1 MKILY
6 SLFLLAGLSFIVG
19 CQNSDGTTMVLLDE
33 RVKEINVSKSNGVGD
48 MNQDIILSFDDKESI
63 KVFEKAI
70 RTAVKQQSNINES
83 KPDYDVMVEYVGGFP
98 THAIHLW
105 LGDEGEKSIL
115 MYMVGRRNIL
125 NIVKSYRS
133 NKGINTLKTISGTL
147 ENMVK
152 SLNKCN

>member
-48 MNQDIILSFDDKESI
+48 MNQNIILSFDDKESI

-70 RTAVKQQSNINES
+70 RTAVKHQSNINES

-115 MYMVGRRNIL
+115 MYMVGGETYLTSSKATDQMRELIL
-125 NIVKSYRS
+125 
-133 NKGINTLKTISGTL
+133 LKQ
-147 ENMVK
+147 
-152 SLNKCN
+152 

>member
-1 MKILY
+1 MTMKILY

-33 RVKEINVSKSNGVGD
+33 KVKEINVSKSNGVGD
-48 MNQDIILSFDDKESI
+48 MNQDTILSFDDKESI
-63 KVFEKAI
+63 KVFERAI
-70 RTAVKQQSNINES
+70 RTAVKQKSDINET

-115 MYMVGRRNIL
+115 MYMVGGETYLTSSKATGQIRGLIH
-125 NIVKSYRS
+125 S
-133 NKGINTLKTISGTL
+133 
-147 ENMVK
+147 EQ
-152 SLNKCN
+152 

>member
-48 MNQDIILSFDDKESI
+48 MNQNIILSFDDKESI

-83 KPDYDVMVEYVGGFP
+83 KPDYDVMVE
-98 THAIHLW
+98 
-105 LGDEGEKSIL
+105 
-115 MYMVGRRNIL
+115 
-125 NIVKSYRS
+125 
-133 NKGINTLKTISGTL
+133 
-147 ENMVK
+147 
-152 SLNKCN
+152 

>member
-6 SLFLLAGLSFIVG
+6 SLFLLAGLSLIVG
-19 CQNSDGTTMVLLDE
+19 CQNSEGTTMVLLDE
-33 RVKEINVSKSNGVGD
+33 KVKEINVSKSNGVGD

-83 KPDYDVMVEYVGGFP
+83 KPDYDVMVEYDGGFP

-105 LGDEGEKSIL
+105 LGEEGEKSIL
-115 MYMVGRRNIL
+115 MYMVGGETYLTSSKATDQMRELIL
-125 NIVKSYRS
+125 
-133 NKGINTLKTISGTL
+133 LKQ
-147 ENMVK
+147 
-152 SLNKCN
+152 